1 VCVAGFVALG
11 HWFFGLGIPVAKT
24 LAFQNTKAPNHQR
37 IMGWNSLTLSVS
49 IYYIHKY
56 TYIYIYTYKYINIY
70 ICIYVYMYIYMC
82 IYICM
87 YTRISWK
94 NNCASSSVCHSV
106 CSARPAGLKTIEN
119 PSESQKIHRKPNKL
133 VGRKNTLNWSSGFN
147 QYCSQTIQYN
157 SVHWY
162 IMCTIESIETPSN

>member
-1 VCVAGFVALG
+1 MCVAGFVALG

-70 ICIYVYMYIYMC
+70 VCIPGSVERTTVQVPPFATRSAARGRLGWKPLKTPANPRKSTGNLTSWWVERTHWIEALVSTSIVLKQFNIIQYIDISC
-82 IYICM
+82 VPLKVLKPH
-87 YTRISWK
+87 RIS
-94 NNCASSSVCHSV
+94 
-106 CSARPAGLKTIEN
+106 R
-119 PSESQKIHRKPNKL
+119 
-133 VGRKNTLNWSSGFN
+133 
-147 QYCSQTIQYN
+147 
-157 SVHWY
+157 
-162 IMCTIESIETPSN
+162 